1 MRGDIFAASRGGG
14 PVADDG
20 MSSFPPAL
28 LLLAGD
34 VSCGAAAAGRGAAGA
49 EHGRGPQPA
58 VWRGATVL
66 HRRWPPSPC
75 RVAAVDCV
83 LLLGGV
89 AGAVR
94 GCDACRAVS
103 GGLQSEAALIDVR
116 LDVGSLPPRS
126 YSPTVAGCRLGGFSV
141 GRDWWGGERIVGGV
155 PRINIC
161 TWGLRDRLCLVLV
174 SRGRYGLGGG
184 FFSSSRDRVW
194 AE

>member
-1 MRGDIFAASRGGG
+1 MLHRVMEG
-14 PVADDG
+14 PVADDR

-28 LLLAGD
+28 LLFAGD
-34 VSCGAAAAGRGAAGA
+34 VSCGAAVAGRGVAGA

-58 VWRGATVL
+58 VWRGAAVL
-66 HRRWPPSPC
+66 RRRWPPSPC
-75 RVAAVDCV
+75 RGAAVDCV

-126 YSPTVAGCRLGGFSV
+126 SSPTVAGCRLGGFSV

-155 PRINIC
+155 PRINIG
-161 TWGLRDRLCLVLV
+161 TWGLCDCLCLVLV
-174 SRGRYGLGGG
+174 YRGRYGLGGG
-184 FFSSSRDRVW
+184 FFSSFWDRVW